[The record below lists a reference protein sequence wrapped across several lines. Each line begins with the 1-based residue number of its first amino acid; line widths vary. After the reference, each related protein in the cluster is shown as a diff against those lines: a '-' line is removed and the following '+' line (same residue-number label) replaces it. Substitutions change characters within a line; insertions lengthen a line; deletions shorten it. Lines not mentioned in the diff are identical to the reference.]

1 LTGQPFRPFVIL
13 CGRFARLIVPPTGG
27 ITQDKKMLTQRYTLV
42 YILLMTLV
50 VVASNILVQYPVQ
63 GMLGAIN
70 LADLLTWGAFTY
82 PFAFLVTD
90 LTNRQFGPR
99 YARIVVL
106 CGFVVGVALSWYL
119 SQPRI
124 AIASGSAFLFGQ
136 LLDISMFNR
145 LRRQAWWRA
154 PLIASV
160 LGSILDTA
168 MFFSF
173 AFAPAL
179 SVFGPN
185 DPYAIEHAPILGVM
199 AAEAPR
205 WISWAL
211 GDLSVKVIAA
221 LVLLLPYGA
230 LMNTLKPMP
239 GVAKA

>member
-1 LTGQPFRPFVIL
+1 
-13 CGRFARLIVPPTGG
+13 
-27 ITQDKKMLTQRYTLV
+27 MLTQRYTLV
-42 YILLMTLV
+42 YIMLMTLV

-63 GMLGAIN
+63 SMLGAIN

-90 LTNRQFGPR
+90 FTNRQFGPR

-124 AIASGSAFLFGQ
+124 AIASGLAFLLGQ
-136 LLDISMFNR
+136 MLDISVFNR
-145 LRRQAWWRA
+145 LRRQSWWHA
-154 PLIASV
+154 PLAGSM

-173 AFAPAL
+173 AFAPAF

-185 DPYAIEHAPILGVM
+185 DAYAIEHAPILGVM

-211 GDLSVKVIAA
+211 GDLAVKVIAA